1 MRASG
6 IPVLGLELDVEAEKV
21 YVFEKQDV
29 GRVVRM
35 IYIRIPVFE
44 PRPANPMAISRPAN

>member
-35 IYIRIPVFE
+35 IYIRIPVF
-44 PRPANPMAISRPAN
+44 